1 MRRILKLMRHEELL
15 DYPCSIIR
23 PLSVLGD
30 RWTLILI
37 KQAFAGSRRFEEF
50 HAAIGIS
57 RGRLTERLS
66 RLVDEDILH
75 RVPYKNENG
84 RSHHEYRLTRKGHDL
99 YPVLLALREWGDRYM
114 APEGPPVHYRH
125 RDCGGEAHT
134 HLRCESCANEL
145 TARDIEPELGPGMQ
159 PYISGAR
166 KFPTRAQA
174 DRS

>member
-1 MRRILKLMRHEELL
+1 MRHEDLI

-23 PLSVLGD
+23 PLSILGD
-30 RWTLILI
+30 RWTFILI

-57 RGRLTERLS
+57 RGRLAERLA
-66 RLVDEDILH
+66 RLVDEDILR
-75 RVPYKNENG
+75 RVPYKKENG
-84 RSHHEYRLTRKGHDL
+84 RSHHEYRLTQKGLDL
-99 YPVLLALREWGDRYM
+99 YPVLLALSDWGDHYM

-134 HLRCESCANEL
+134 HLTCDRCASEL
-145 TARDIEPELGPGMQ
+145 MARDIEPGPGPGME

-166 KFPTRAQA
+166 KLPTSAQS